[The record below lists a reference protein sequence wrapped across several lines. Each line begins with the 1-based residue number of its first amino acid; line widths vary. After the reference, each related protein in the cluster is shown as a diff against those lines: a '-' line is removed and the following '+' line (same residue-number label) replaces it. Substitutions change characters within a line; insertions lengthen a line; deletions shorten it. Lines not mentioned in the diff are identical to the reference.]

1 MEAMMPDFPND
12 LVLSSSDDSRLRRM
26 AARAGY
32 ALRKSRWRMGSIDNF
47 GGYMLVD
54 PDTGGAV
61 AGGRYD
67 LTGSEVAA
75 YLA

>member
-1 MEAMMPDFPND
+1 MPAFPND
-12 LVLSSSDDSRLRRM
+12 LVLSPSDDSRLRRV

-32 ALRKSRWRMGSIDNF
+32 VLRKSRWHAGSIDNY

-61 AGGRYD
+61 AGGRFD

-75 YLA
+75 YLV